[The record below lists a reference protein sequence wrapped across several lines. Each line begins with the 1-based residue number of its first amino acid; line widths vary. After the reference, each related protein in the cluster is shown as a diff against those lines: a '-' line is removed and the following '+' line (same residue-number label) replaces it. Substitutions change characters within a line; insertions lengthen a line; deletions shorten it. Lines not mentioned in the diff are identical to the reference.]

1 MNLLEHY
8 IQPGYTITDLH
19 DSESPVPGVYFVKFE
34 GEVDVY
40 GTISHVVKYWPHTEW
55 LKIKKQGYYLA

>member
-8 IQPGYTITDLH
+8 IQSGYIITNLH
-19 DSESPVPGVYFVKFE
+19 NSKSPVPGVYFVKFE
-34 GEVDVY
+34 GDVDVY

>member
-19 DSESPVPGVYFVKFE
+19 DDKSPVPGVYFVKFE
-34 GEVDVY
+34 GDVDVY
-40 GTISHVVKYWPHTEW
+40 GTINHVGQLTPN
-55 LKIKKQGYYLA
+55 